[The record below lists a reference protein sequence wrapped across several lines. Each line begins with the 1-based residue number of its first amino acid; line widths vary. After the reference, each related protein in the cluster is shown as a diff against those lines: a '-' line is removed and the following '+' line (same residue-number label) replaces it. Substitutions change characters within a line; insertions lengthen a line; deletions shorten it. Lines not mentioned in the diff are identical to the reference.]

1 MAPSASHDAGFDH
14 LLTSNLCI
22 PTTVKLHPFEVW
34 DTKVGNED
42 FQSFQLTEFAGA
54 IINVDLRA
62 VRSVGQPEFQAR
74 LRIDSVKGEV
84 IATALREI
92 RILDETKSLWKGSMN
107 AMTISEIKERL
118 QQLGQ
123 GHLIEGKSRKAD
135 LLATLRKRGSLE
147 LKERVVARKDDQGKL
162 VKPFFKDDD
171 GNLRIG
177 VRFSERLLHVP
188 PSYVKLSG
196 PVLSTGEHQ
205 LGPGSTY
212 VLSAAYLAFGNGAE
226 ETTFLLGGGAGKPVG
241 PGALTEWSEPFYPE
255 SVVFSTTAAGRFE
268 LQAKLKLECRVKSI
282 EREAA
287 SIDDADLE
295 TPELKRP
302 RLAV

>member
-135 LLATLRKRGSLE
+135 LLATLRKR
-147 LKERVVARKDDQGKL
+147 GKL